1 MSLAREPSNKPRR
14 DANRESDPMAAFS
27 PEQVVSL
34 VLSIFCGVL
43 GVFLLAH
50 KGVRMMKGGLLYRI
64 SVGLAAISNRPL
76 PERGIE
82 AVRSGPI
89 DRGRVPDRRPCRPLL
104 HRLFRVAQRAQA
116 RRAGMMS
123 HP

>member
-1 MSLAREPSNKPRR
+1 
-14 DANRESDPMAAFS
+14 MAAIS

-64 SVGLAAISNRPL
+64 SVGLAAI
-76 PERGIE
+76 GIVLSLS
-82 AVRSGPI
+82 AASK
-89 DRGRVPDRRPCRPLL
+89 
-104 HRLFRVAQRAQA
+104 LFGADPSVGDVFLIVALVVLFYIGYSAWLSAHQLAEQA
-116 RRAGMMS
+116 
-123 HP
+123 